1 MTNFIPS
8 TDKLE
13 VFEALLKARKS
24 SYALQ
29 DKGLISDDSVVAQEE
44 NALMKAGIDYEEYTD
59 WKDETAE
66 YPVAIDVIKKMFE
79 SKDSGI
85 LGNTEN
91 MDDFVYEAISEWDI
105 FFTDDEEWCDT
116 SEDCETTDVKDSL
129 RDEVLNL
136 IDENGFDLE
145 KLTAVAV

>member
-44 NALMKAGIDYEEYTD
+44 NALMTQAWVMEPKKKVRDIIKEMSIPNSEEIISI
-59 WKDETAE
+59 
-66 YPVAIDVIKKMFE
+66 PR
-79 SKDSGI
+79 SGTI
-85 LGNTEN
+85 
-91 MDDFVYEAISEWDI
+91 
-105 FFTDDEEWCDT
+105 
-116 SEDCETTDVKDSL
+116 
-129 RDEVLNL
+129 
-136 IDENGFDLE
+136 GFHPS
-145 KLTAVAV
+145 